1 MYKVVAIHLAI
12 AISSSAPAV
21 AGELEERQTTQQQVA
36 IDFSAENFAR
46 VAAIEHEFRSTTDR
60 TSGGIWHLGLFY
72 IGSDAS
78 VARDARSEQA
88 WPAAAAHFQRWL
100 RASPNSPA
108 AHIAYARALMDRA
121 WFYRGTAYANAVP
134 PENWAPL
141 RRYSRLAVDELIA
154 DKAAWRMDPKWLRR
168 CWRWRALDWPKQK
181 FRELLHEAM
190 AAEPDFYPTY
200 FAALP
205 YLLPQWDGS
214 FAEIESFADEAVK
227 ATAGRK
233 APRCM
238 LVSAG
243 IFRKPAAASKSSRER
258 WILGRR

>member
-1 MYKVVAIHLAI
+1 
-12 AISSSAPAV
+12 
-21 AGELEERQTTQQQVA
+21 VA

-46 VAAIEHEFRSTTDR
+46 LAAIEHEYRSPRDR
-60 TSGGIWHLGLFY
+60 TSSGIWHLGLFY
-72 IGSDAS
+72 IGIDAS

-100 RASPNSPA
+100 RASPNSPV
-108 AHIAYARALMDRA
+108 AHIAYARALVDRA
-121 WFYRGTAYANAVP
+121 WFYRGTAYANAVA

-141 RRYSRLAVDELIA
+141 RRYSRLAADELIA
-154 DKAAWRMDPKWLRR
+154 DKAAWRMDPMWYATMLEVARV
-168 CWRWRALDWPKQK
+168 LDWPEQK

-190 AAEPDFYPTY
+190 AAEPEFYPTY

-205 YLLPQWDGS
+205 YVLPQWDGS
-214 FAEIESFADEAVK
+214 LAEIESFADEAAK

-243 IFRKPAAASKSSRER
+243 IFRKPAAASRSSRER